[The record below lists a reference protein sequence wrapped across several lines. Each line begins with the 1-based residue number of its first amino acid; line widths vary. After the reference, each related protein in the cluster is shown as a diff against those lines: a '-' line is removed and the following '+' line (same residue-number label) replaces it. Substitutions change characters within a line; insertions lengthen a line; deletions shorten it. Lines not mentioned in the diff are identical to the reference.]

1 MPPEVPSE
9 VRLDK
14 WLWAVRAF
22 KTRSLA
28 TAACQAGHVKIAG
41 QSVKPARA
49 ARIGE
54 TITVQAGDIT
64 RTLRVMGL
72 LDRRVG
78 APLVARYAEDLTPR
92 EEYAKPRQER
102 IEPLFHRPKGAGRP
116 TKRDRRLLEQFGF
129 RPELPADGDTAG

>member
-1 MPPEVPSE
+1 MPPEMPSE

-14 WLWAVRAF
+14 WLWAVRVF

-28 TAACQAGHVKIAG
+28 AGACQAGHVKIAG
-41 QSVKPARA
+41 HSVKPARA
-49 ARIGE
+49 ARVGE
-54 TITVQAGDIT
+54 TLTVQVGDIT
-64 RTLRVMGL
+64 RTLRVVGL

-78 APLVARYAEDLTPR
+78 APLVARYAGDLTPP
-92 EEYAKPRQER
+92 EEYAKLRREQ

-129 RPELPADGDTAG
+129 RPDVTADGDAAG